1 MAIRLQPRDEQ
12 TFPPPPSADEK
23 WKYYI
28 QTYQLVPPT
37 EGVPIA
43 RCKKVFLRRN
53 MPTEQ
58 QLKDLLAPYVREN
71 MEVRICVNTYRMFFQ
86 HSTDDVIMRPTAPAN
101 ETVREKRKSIWKEKL
116 PTLGWRKDADEE
128 EVKRREKE
136 WDQLIAGT
144 EKDEEGDVDM
154 KES

>member
-1 MAIRLQPRDEQ
+1 M
-12 TFPPPPSADEK
+12 
-23 WKYYI
+23 
-28 QTYQLVPPT
+28 
-37 EGVPIA
+37 
-43 RCKKVFLRRN
+43 
-53 MPTEQ
+53 
-58 QLKDLLAPYVREN
+58 
-71 MEVRICVNTYRMFFQ
+71 NTYRMFFQ